1 MGKLA
6 AGALAS
12 TFLDGRPRQALPDD
26 DDPLY
31 QQLIPILLVIVI
43 FLTNFL
49 NN

>member
-12 TFLDGRPRQALPDD
+12 TILDTRPRQEMPGD

>member
-6 AGALAS
+6 PAASLAS
-12 TFLDGRPRQALPDD
+12 TILDVRPRAND

-31 QQLIPILLVIVI
+31 QQLITIILVIVI